1 MSLKTRLSRNT
12 ALVAM
17 AATMLILGKA
27 RGNVVGN
34 WIDANVGPWN
44 DSANWTSDPAVPSQ
58 PGDEATMSGGLA
70 SITSTI
76 QLDNLTINNA
86 DATPAEVQ
94 MSTGMGKYLQV
105 NTLSFSGASTLD
117 ITDNVMIIE
126 NMAESTVGGLI
137 QSGQISSSETPNPA
151 PTPPYPAGQYGI
163 GYASGAELAAD
174 YPGDVYFGI
183 QLQPN
188 WVVVRFTLLGDTN
201 LDGIVNATDFSQ
213 LASHENTPGDWFDG
227 DFNGDG
233 IVNSADFSELAAN
246 YGKGIPTNLG
256 PINMPEPTGSVAVI
270 LLGGGAAMIRK
281 RERKVDG
288 N

>member
-1 MSLKTRLSRNT
+1 MSLKTRLNRN
-12 ALVAM
+12 AVLVAM

-34 WIDANVGPWN
+34 WIDANVGSWN
-44 DSANWTSDPAVPSQ
+44 DPTNWSSYPSFPSQ
-58 PGDEATMSGGLA
+58 PGDEATVSGGLA

-105 NTLSFSGASTLD
+105 NTLGFSGTSTLD

-126 NMAESTVGGLI
+126 NMAESTVAGLI
-137 QSGQISSSETPNPA
+137 QYGQISSSETPNPA
-151 PTPPYPAGQYGI
+151 PSPPYTPGQYGI

-174 YPGDVYFGI
+174 YAGDNYFGI

-188 WVVVRFTLLGDTN
+188 WIVVRFTLLGDTN
-201 LDGIVNATDFSQ
+201 LDGTVNAADLAQ
-213 LASHENTPGDWFDG
+213 LASHEGSPGDWFDG

-270 LLGGGAAMIRK
+270 LLGGGAAMIRR
-281 RERKVDG
+281 REGKMDG